1 MLHVVPAYVHIE
13 RGQEKKKGSF
23 KVKKLYCSLS
33 VCSLFVVLLPNAS
46 AQEALD
52 VNIGFGSLH
61 NSASGAGLDSG
72 ASLNAFGACTPGS
85 VDTFCQATGGLGGFF
100 LGFGGD
106 IMFTKRFGAGFQAD
120 IQPARSDYGPL
131 QYRQSFLDVNG
142 IYSPIDRKR
151 FALRLIG
158 GLGDARTS
166 FSVNQSACI
175 GTAVCSS
182 QTVPVGNANHLDVH
196 AGVGVQIYLTSHV
209 FVRPQFDYHY
219 VPNFTDQFGSNSVP
233 GASIWV
239 GYNFGER

>member
-1 MLHVVPAYVHIE
+1 
-13 RGQEKKKGSF
+13 
-23 KVKKLYCSLS
+23 VKKLYSSLLAG
-33 VCSLFVVLLPNAS
+33 SLFTLCVPLAS
-46 AQEALD
+46 AQNAFD

-61 NSASGAGLDSG
+61 DSATGGGLDN
-72 ASLNAFGACTPGS
+72 ANSLNAFGTCTPGS
-85 VDTFCQATGGLGGFF
+85 GDTFCQATGGLGGFF

-120 IQPARSDYGPL
+120 IQPARSNYGPL

-142 IYSPIDRKR
+142 IYAPIDRKR
-151 FALRLIG
+151 FVVQLMG

-166 FSVNQSACI
+166 FSFTQSGCV
-175 GTAVCSS
+175 GTAVCTS
-182 QTVPVGNANHLDVH
+182 QTEPVGAANHLDVH

-219 VPNFTDQFGSNSVP
+219 VPNLTNQFSSNSVP
-233 GASIWV
+233 GGSIWV

>member
-1 MLHVVPAYVHIE
+1 M
-13 RGQEKKKGSF
+13 
-23 KVKKLYCSLS
+23 KKLYSSLLAG
-33 VCSLFVVLLPNAS
+33 SLFALCIPLANSQNAF
-46 AQEALD
+46 D

-61 NSASGAGLDSG
+61 DSATGGGLDN
-72 ASLNAFGACTPGS
+72 ANSLNAFGTCTPGS
-85 VDTFCQATGGLGGFF
+85 GDTFCQATGGLGGFF

-120 IQPARSDYGPL
+120 IQPARSNYGPL

-142 IYSPIDRKR
+142 IYAPIDRKR
-151 FALRLIG
+151 FVVQLMG

-166 FSVNQSACI
+166 FSFTQTGCV
-175 GTAVCSS
+175 GTAVCTT
-182 QTVPVGNANHLDVH
+182 QTQPVGAANHLDIH

-219 VPNFTDQFGSNSVP
+219 VPNLTNQFSSNSVP
-233 GASIWV
+233 GGSIWV

>member
-1 MLHVVPAYVHIE
+1 
-13 RGQEKKKGSF
+13 
-23 KVKKLYCSLS
+23 VKKLYSSLLAG
-33 VCSLFVVLLPNAS
+33 SLFTLCVPLAS
-46 AQEALD
+46 AQNAFD

-61 NSASGAGLDSG
+61 DSATGGGLDN
-72 ASLNAFGACTPGS
+72 ANSLNAFGTCTPGS
-85 VDTFCQATGGLGGFF
+85 GDTFCQATGGLSGFF

-120 IQPARSDYGPL
+120 IQPARSNYGPL

-142 IYSPIDRKR
+142 IYAPIDRKR
-151 FALRLIG
+151 FVVQLMG

-166 FSVNQSACI
+166 FSFTQSGCV
-175 GTAVCSS
+175 GTAVCTS
-182 QTVPVGNANHLDVH
+182 QTEPVGAANHLDVH

-219 VPNFTDQFGSNSVP
+219 VPNLTNQFSSNSVP
-233 GASIWV
+233 GGSIWV

>member
-1 MLHVVPAYVHIE
+1 
-13 RGQEKKKGSF
+13 
-23 KVKKLYCSLS
+23 VKKLYSSLLAG
-33 VCSLFVVLLPNAS
+33 SLLALCIPLAS
-46 AQEALD
+46 AQNAFD

-61 NSASGAGLDSG
+61 DSATGGGLDS
-72 ASLNAFGACTPGS
+72 ANSLNAFGTCTPGS
-85 VDTFCQATGGLGGFF
+85 GDTFCQATGGLGGFF

-120 IQPARSDYGPL
+120 IQPARSNYGPL

-142 IYSPIDRKR
+142 IYAPIDRKR
-151 FALRLIG
+151 FVVQLMG

-166 FSVNQSACI
+166 FSFTQSGCV
-175 GTAVCSS
+175 GTAVCTS
-182 QTVPVGNANHLDVH
+182 QTEPVGAANHLDIH

-219 VPNFTDQFGSNSVP
+219 VPNLTNQFSSNSVP
-233 GASIWV
+233 GGSIWV

>member
-1 MLHVVPAYVHIE
+1 
-13 RGQEKKKGSF
+13 
-23 KVKKLYCSLS
+23 VKKLYSSLLAG
-33 VCSLFVVLLPNAS
+33 SLFALCIPFANAQN
-46 AQEALD
+46 AFD

-61 NSASGAGLDSG
+61 DSATGGGLDN
-72 ASLNAFGACTPGS
+72 ANSLNAFGTCTPGS
-85 VDTFCQATGGLGGFF
+85 GDTFCQATGGLGGFF

-120 IQPARSDYGPL
+120 IQPARSNYGPL

-142 IYSPIDRKR
+142 IYAPIDRKR
-151 FALRLIG
+151 FVVQLMG

-166 FSVNQSACI
+166 FSFTQSGCV
-175 GTAVCSS
+175 GTAVCTS
-182 QTVPVGNANHLDVH
+182 QTEPVGAANHLDIH

-219 VPNFTDQFGSNSVP
+219 VPNLTNQFSSNSVP
-233 GASIWV
+233 GGSIWV

>member
-1 MLHVVPAYVHIE
+1 
-13 RGQEKKKGSF
+13 
-23 KVKKLYCSLS
+23 VKKLYSSLLAG
-33 VCSLFVVLLPNAS
+33 SLFALCIPFANAQN
-46 AQEALD
+46 AFD

-61 NSASGAGLDSG
+61 DSATGGGLDN
-72 ASLNAFGACTPGS
+72 ANSLNAFGTCAPGS
-85 VDTFCQATGGLGGFF
+85 GDTFCQATGGLGGFF

-120 IQPARSDYGPL
+120 IQPARSNYGPL

-142 IYSPIDRKR
+142 IYAPIDRKR
-151 FALRLIG
+151 FVVQLMG

-166 FSVNQSACI
+166 FSFTQSGCV
-175 GTAVCSS
+175 GTAVCTS
-182 QTVPVGNANHLDVH
+182 QTEPVGAANHLDIH

-219 VPNFTDQFGSNSVP
+219 VPNLTNQFSSNSVP
-233 GASIWV
+233 GGSIWV

>member
-1 MLHVVPAYVHIE
+1 M
-13 RGQEKKKGSF
+13 
-23 KVKKLYCSLS
+23 KKLYSSLLAG
-33 VCSLFVVLLPNAS
+33 SLFTLCVPLAS
-46 AQEALD
+46 AQNAFD

-61 NSASGAGLDSG
+61 DSATGGGLDN
-72 ASLNAFGACTPGS
+72 ANSLNAFGTCTPGS
-85 VDTFCQATGGLGGFF
+85 GDTFCQATGGLSGFF

-120 IQPARSDYGPL
+120 IQPARSNYGPL

-142 IYSPIDRKR
+142 IYAPIDRKR
-151 FALRLIG
+151 FVVQLMG

-166 FSVNQSACI
+166 FSFTQSGCV
-175 GTAVCSS
+175 GTAVCTS
-182 QTVPVGNANHLDVH
+182 QTEPVGAANHLDVH

-219 VPNFTDQFGSNSVP
+219 VPNLTNQFSSNSVP
-233 GASIWV
+233 GGSIWV

>member
-1 MLHVVPAYVHIE
+1 M
-13 RGQEKKKGSF
+13 
-23 KVKKLYCSLS
+23 KKLYSSLLAG
-33 VCSLFVVLLPNAS
+33 SLFALCIPFANAQN
-46 AQEALD
+46 AFD

-61 NSASGAGLDSG
+61 DSATGGGLDN
-72 ASLNAFGACTPGS
+72 ANSLNAFGTCTPGS
-85 VDTFCQATGGLGGFF
+85 GDTFCQATGGLGGFF

-120 IQPARSDYGPL
+120 IQPARSNYGPL

-142 IYSPIDRKR
+142 IYAPIDRKR
-151 FALRLIG
+151 FVVQLMG

-166 FSVNQSACI
+166 FSFTQTGCV
-175 GTAVCSS
+175 GTAVCTT
-182 QTVPVGNANHLDVH
+182 QTQPVGAANHLDIH

-219 VPNFTDQFGSNSVP
+219 VPNLTNQFSSNSVP
-233 GASIWV
+233 GGSIWV

>member
-1 MLHVVPAYVHIE
+1 M
-13 RGQEKKKGSF
+13 
-23 KVKKLYCSLS
+23 KKLYSSLLAG
-33 VCSLFVVLLPNAS
+33 SLFALCIPLAS
-46 AQEALD
+46 AQNAFD

-61 NSASGAGLDSG
+61 DSATGGGLDN
-72 ASLNAFGACTPGS
+72 AKSLNAFGTCTPGS
-85 VDTFCQATGGLGGFF
+85 GDTFCQATGGLGGFF

-120 IQPARSDYGPL
+120 IQPARSNYGPL

-142 IYSPIDRKR
+142 IYAPIDRKR
-151 FALRLIG
+151 FVVQLMG

-166 FSVNQSACI
+166 FSFTQSGCV
-175 GTAVCSS
+175 GTAVCTS
-182 QTVPVGNANHLDVH
+182 QTQPVGAANHLDIH

-219 VPNFTDQFGSNSVP
+219 VPNLTNQFGSNSVT
-233 GASIWV
+233 GGTIWV

>member
-1 MLHVVPAYVHIE
+1 
-13 RGQEKKKGSF
+13 
-23 KVKKLYCSLS
+23 VKKLYSSLLAG
-33 VCSLFVVLLPNAS
+33 SLFALCIPLAS
-46 AQEALD
+46 AQNAFD

-61 NSASGAGLDSG
+61 DSATGGGLDN
-72 ASLNAFGACTPGS
+72 ANSLNAFGTCTPGS
-85 VDTFCQATGGLGGFF
+85 GDTFCQATGGLGGFF

-120 IQPARSDYGPL
+120 IQPARSNYGPL

-142 IYSPIDRKR
+142 IYAPIDRKR
-151 FALRLIG
+151 FVVQLMG

-166 FSVNQSACI
+166 FSFTQSGCV
-175 GTAVCSS
+175 GTAVCTS
-182 QTVPVGNANHLDVH
+182 QTVPVGAANHLDIH

-219 VPNFTDQFGSNSVP
+219 VPNLTNQFSSNSVP
-233 GASIWV
+233 GGSIWV